1 MLAQLLSGHNPIPSI
16 PMFLLQVDMDMVPD
30 TATNTLPARFSKMV
44 RRVDTDTMPRKGG
57 SIKGRLT
64 EVVHIIHRVPAD
76 IITVDGI
83 HPLQIMARRW
93 G

>member
-1 MLAQLLSGHNPIPSI
+1 
-16 PMFLLQVDMDMVPD
+16 MVHR
-30 TATNTLPARFSKMV
+30 A
-44 RRVDTDTMPRKGG
+44 DTDTMTRKGG

-83 HPLQIMARRW
+83 HPPQVMARLHGR
-93 G
+93 GLT

>member
-1 MLAQLLSGHNPIPSI
+1 
-16 PMFLLQVDMDMVPD
+16 MVHR
-30 TATNTLPARFSKMV
+30 A
-44 RRVDTDTMPRKGG
+44 DTDTMIRKGG

-83 HPLQIMARRW
+83 HPLQIMARLR
-93 G
+93 GRGFILETSRSDINQ

>member
-1 MLAQLLSGHNPIPSI
+1 
-16 PMFLLQVDMDMVPD
+16 MVHR
-30 TATNTLPARFSKMV
+30 A
-44 RRVDTDTMPRKGG
+44 DTDTMTHKGG

-83 HPLQIMARRW
+83 HPPQIMARLR
-93 G
+93 GGGLNLESSRSEINQ